1 MQADAADE
9 SAISGV
15 CTQALR
21 EEGRL
26 DVFFANVCPALP
38 VLHPPTLNL
47 VCKAGVASKQA
58 LADTSSENFMNS
70 MRINALSYVKEP
82 RCHPLIEHLASRCFL
97 AVKFASAA
105 MQKTNPSRGKDYTG
119 GSIIMTASG
128 TYPSRILLT
137 NIHIHIPI
145 PPSRRHS
152 LWCRNSGL

>member
-1 MQADAADE
+1 MRAPFQAFAPRPYGKKVD
-9 SAISGV
+9 STFSLPMYV
-15 CTQALR
+15 RPYPCCTL
-21 EEGRL
+21 
-26 DVFFANVCPALP
+26 
-38 VLHPPTLNL
+38 PTLNL